1 MAPTAGGQPPDPRDI
16 CLKKKRAAMNRK
28 RIWGWWFFD
37 WASQPFATLLLTFIF
52 SIYFGEVARTHFIAL
67 GESATI
73 AGAQAQTLWGTGL
86 AISGVIIAIC
96 APILGAIADTTGR
109 RMMWI
114 WVFSAFYV
122 LGSLGLWFLVPQQPP
137 LTMALV
143 FFGIGLIGME
153 FATIF
158 TNALLPALAPKEEI
172 GRISGSGY
180 AFGYAGGLVSLVFML
195 LLFAENPRTGLTLAG
210 IPPIFGLDASA
221 REGTRFA
228 GPFTAIWYVIFMIPF
243 FLWVKEPRLP
253 KRAFS
258 IGHTLSD
265 LWRLILSLRDR
276 HSLTAWLLSSM
287 FSRDALNAMYAF
299 GGIYAGTVL
308 GWPVFLSGVFGVV
321 SALAAAVISQ
331 LGGRADRAYGPKPV
345 IILCTLALIAVCVVI
360 VGMDRNSLFGLP
372 LAEGSKL
379 PDAVF
384 FACGAVIGGAGGALQ
399 AASRTM
405 MVRHTSPEKATE
417 AFGLYALSGKA
428 TAFLAPF
435 LIATVTG
442 LTGNQRIGISP
453 LIVMFILALVLLR
466 WVKPEGEV
474 EQ

>member
-1 MAPTAGGQPPDPRDI
+1 
-16 CLKKKRAAMNRK
+16 MNRK

-52 SIYFGEVARTHFIAL
+52 SIYFGEVARTHFIAM
-67 GESATI
+67 GEGATV

-96 APILGAIADTTGR
+96 APILGAVADTTGR
-109 RMMWI
+109 RMLWI
-114 WVFSAFYV
+114 WVFSGFYV
-122 LGSLGLWFLVPQQPP
+122 LGALGLWFLVPQQPP
-137 LTMALV
+137 LTLALI

-158 TNALLPALAPKEEI
+158 TNALLPALAPPDEI

-180 AFGYAGGLVSLVFML
+180 AFGYLGGLVSLVFML

-210 IPPIFGLDASA
+210 IPPIFGLDAAA

-253 KRAFS
+253 KRSFS
-258 IGHTLSD
+258 AGRTLSD

-276 HSLTAWLLSSM
+276 QSLSAWLVSSM

-321 SALAAAVISQ
+321 SALAAAIISQ

-345 IILCTLALIAVCVVI
+345 IIVCTIALIAVCVVI
-360 VGMDRNSLFGLP
+360 VGMDRTSLLGIP
-372 LAEGSKL
+372 LAAGSRV

-405 MVRHTSPEKATE
+405 MVRHTTPEKATE

-435 LIATVTG
+435 LIATVTAISG
-442 LTGNQRIGISP
+442 DQRIGISP

-466 WVKPEGEV
+466 WVKAEGEV